1 MVVGVVQP
9 GISVIGV
16 VSHEFIAGML
26 HTNLV
31 SASQLMSY
39 QFSSGFTTTQ
49 FCSVLF
55 PVDQLGLVISQDAEA
70 FHSLFVENSDAVA
83 CNKV

>member
-1 MVVGVVQP
+1 MVVDVIMVVGVAQP

-31 SASQLMSY
+31 LTSQLMSY
-39 QFSSGFTTTQ
+39 HFSSGFTTTQ
-49 FCSVLF
+49 FCVVPPS
-55 PVDQLGLVISQDAEA
+55 G
-70 FHSLFVENSDAVA
+70 
-83 CNKV
+83 